1 MPFRVLT
8 GQFMHE
14 TNTFAVKPTD
24 VAAFERL
31 FCYRG
36 DTEIRAHL
44 TGTNS
49 ETAGYIDAA
58 EAHGWELVPTVAAF
72 ATPSGLV
79 TDAAFEE
86 LGGLI
91 LDGLREQGPFDGIAL
106 ALHGAMVTKSF
117 EDAETELLRR
127 IRAIA
132 GPDVPICTTFD
143 LHANVGPGFAS
154 LCDIVCSYRTY
165 PHVDM
170 RVRARRASDLL
181 QQTMEGKVRPR
192 LYHARRPLLHGADGG
207 RTDTEPMISLLKT
220 ADAIIA
226 ADPGVLDISIN
237 AGFDQSDIFDVG
249 PNVIVTGDGWD
260 GRYQAI
266 ADSLMDEIWRD
277 RDRIGNTYLTTG
289 DAAEIARSHNGSGK
303 PLVIADYADNPGA
316 GAYGDATNLLKS
328 MLDAN
333 LQEACFGPLLDPESA
348 ADMHDVGVG
357 AKGTFMIGGKT
368 DARFGGGP
376 LTITGEVIAVSD
388 GSFVCDGPMWAGMK
402 KSFGPT
408 AVLRSGGVDIL
419 VVSNIMQITDLQQFL
434 ANGIDPRR
442 KRTVALKS
450 MQHFRAAYGPMADRV
465 IVCDSGALASPD
477 LTRLPYTR
485 VRRPIFPLDST
496 EDCLPAS

>member
-1 MPFRVLT
+1 MTFRVLT

-36 DTEIRAHL
+36 GEAITQHL

-58 EAHGWELVPTVAAF
+58 EAHGWDLTHTVACF

-79 TDAAFEE
+79 TDEAFEE

-91 LDGLREQGPFDGIAL
+91 LDGLREHGPFDGIAL
-106 ALHGAMVTKSF
+106 ALHGAMSTESF

-143 LHANVGPGFAS
+143 LHANVGPAFAE
-154 LCDIVCSYRTY
+154 LANIVCSYRTY
-165 PHVDM
+165 PHIDM
-170 RVRARRASDLL
+170 RVRARRAGDLL
-181 QQTMEGKVRPR
+181 QQAMAGEVRPR
-192 LYHARRPLLHGADGG
+192 LHHARRPLLHGADGG
-207 RTDTEPMISLLKT
+207 RTDTEPMISLLRK
-220 ADAIIA
+220 ADAIMA

-237 AGFDQSDIFDVG
+237 AGFEHADIHDIG
-249 PNVIVTGDGWD
+249 PNVIVTGDGRD
-260 GRYQAI
+260 DRFQAI
-266 ADSLMDEIWRD
+266 AESLMDDIWAAR
-277 RDRIGNTYLTTG
+277 GKVTNTYLTTG
-289 DAAEIARSHNGSGK
+289 AAAEIARAHNWNGK

-328 MLDAN
+328 MIEAN
-333 LQEACFGPLLDPESA
+333 LQDACFGPLLDAEA
-348 ADMHDVGVG
+348 AEAMHRAGVG
-357 AKGTFMIGGKT
+357 ARGTFTIGGRT
-368 DARFGGGP
+368 DPRFGGGP
-376 LTITGEVIAVSD
+376 LAVTGEIVAATD

-408 AVLRSGGVDIL
+408 AVLRCGGIDIL
-419 VVSNIMQITDLQQFL
+419 IVSRIMQITDLQQFL
-434 ANGIDPRR
+434 TNGIDPRK

-450 MQHFRAAYGPMADRV
+450 MQHFRAAYEPMADTV

-477 LTRLPYTR
+477 LSRLPYTK
-485 VRRPIFPLDST
+485 VRRPIYPLDPIT
-496 EDCLPAS
+496 L

>member
-1 MPFRVLT
+1 MAFRVLT
-8 GQFMHE
+8 GQLMHE

-31 FCYRG
+31 FCHRG
-36 DTEIRAHL
+36 EAAIREHL
-44 TGTNS
+44 TGTNC

-72 ATPSGLV
+72 ATPAGLV
-79 TDAAFEE
+79 TDVAFDE

-91 LDGLREQGPFDGIAL
+91 LDALREMGPFDGIAL
-106 ALHGAMVTKSF
+106 ALHGAMVTESF
-117 EDAETELLRR
+117 EDAETELLTR

-132 GPDVPICTTFD
+132 GPDVPIATTFD
-143 LHANVGPGFAS
+143 LHANVGPAFAG

-170 RVRARRASDLL
+170 RVRARRAGDLL
-181 QQTMEGKVRPR
+181 QRAMAGEIRPR
-192 LYHARRPLLHGADGG
+192 LFHARRPLLHGADGG

-220 ADAIIA
+220 ADAIMA

-237 AGFDQSDIFDVG
+237 AGFDQSDIFDAG
-249 PNVIVTGDGWD
+249 PNVIVTGDGSD
-260 GRYQAI
+260 GRFQVI
-266 ADSLMDEIWRD
+266 AEALMDEIWATRASV
-277 RDRIGNTYLTTG
+277 GNSYLTTG
-289 DAAEIARSHNGSGK
+289 RAAEIARSHNWNGR

-316 GAYGDATNLLKS
+316 GAYGDATNLLAS
-328 MLDAN
+328 MLKAK
-333 LQEACFGPLLDPESA
+333 LQDACFGPLLDPESA

-357 AKGTFMIGGKT
+357 ARGTFVIGGRT
-368 DARFGGGP
+368 DPRLGGGP
-376 LTITGEVIAVSD
+376 LLLTGEVVAVSD
-388 GSFVCDGPMWAGMK
+388 GGFVCDGPMWAGMR

-419 VVSNIMQITDLQQFL
+419 VVSRIMQITDLQQFL

-450 MQHFRAAYGPMADRV
+450 MQHFRAAYEPMADRV

-477 LTRLPYTR
+477 LSRLPYTK
-485 VRRPIFPLDST
+485 VRRPIFPLDAA
-496 EDCLPAS
+496 DACLPAS